1 MAYVPVIVCLEAL
14 SDLNAAF
21 APFDRCQSVPVYRA
35 YETGHPSKHWAV
47 DQLRKQTR
55 LSPNVTTLT
64 WAQFADAYNADVDDE
79 DRLHIDDAGRAYVL
93 SEKSP
98 QGEVDGHRLG
108 GCMSTSRIR
117 YTPCDSRKYSEL
129 QVGWKIS
136 TSPPR
141 VTAGY
146 SSQNFR

>member
-55 LSPNVTTLT
+55 LSPDGTTLT
-64 WAQFADAYNADVDDE
+64 WAPPDRPTVSGKLSVISMSGEPVLPVTEISDDLQLAAE
-79 DRLHIDDAGRAYVL
+79 GVDAGA
-93 SEKSP
+93 
-98 QGEVDGHRLG
+98 
-108 GCMSTSRIR
+108 
-117 YTPCDSRKYSEL
+117 
-129 QVGWKIS
+129 
-136 TSPPR
+136 
-141 VTAGY
+141 
-146 SSQNFR
+146 